1 MSAMGIIFANIY
13 DSSLGELTNK
23 RTMASLPF
31 GGRYR
36 QIDFTLSNMT
46 HAGIRRIGIISR
58 YNYQSLMNHIGSG
71 AEWDLE
77 LQEGGLEFLT
87 PYSMSTNSTG
97 YHGKI
102 DALHEALSYLQ
113 FGEDEE
119 YVVLADSSVLYN
131 INLNK
136 VLEAHIASGKD
147 ITVVTKAGVANGTKQ
162 LDLAIRLNGEKEIE
176 DIAVD
181 YPADQGYLASMG
193 LFIIAKELL
202 IHHVRESAARNL
214 YRFERDFLL
223 RQHERGNLS
232 VNVYQFDGVALYNE
246 STEEYYKGNLAAID
260 REISHDLFAGNHPIY
275 TKVRDRVPSY
285 YSETSKIENCTVAD
299 GCILDGTVRN
309 SVLFRQV
316 TIGTG
321 CEIEDCVIMN
331 DTVVGENCQLKC
343 VILDKDVVVHP
354 GAKLIGT
361 PKNPIIIKR
370 GDVV

>member
-1 MSAMGIIFANIY
+1 MTAMGIIFANIY

-58 YNYQSLMNHIGSG
+58 YNYQSLINHIGSG
-71 AEWDLE
+71 EEWDLE

-87 PYSMSTNSTG
+87 PYAMNANITG

-102 DALHEALSYLQ
+102 DALNEALSYFK
-113 FGEDEE
+113 FGEQEE

-131 INLNK
+131 IDLNK
-136 VLEAHIASGKD
+136 VLEAHMASGKD
-147 ITVVTKAGVANGTKQ
+147 ITVATKAGVANGSKQ
-162 LDLAIRLNGEKEIE
+162 LDLAIHLNAEGEI
-176 DIAVD
+176 DDVAVD
-181 YPADQGYLASMG
+181 YPAADGYLASMG
-193 LFIIAKELL
+193 LFVIAKSLL
-202 IHHVRESAARNL
+202 IHYVQESAARNL

-223 RQHERGNLS
+223 RQYERGNIS
-232 VNVYQFDGVALYNE
+232 INVYQFEGVALYNE

-260 REISHDLFAGNHPIY
+260 REISHDLFAGSHPIY

-285 YSETSKIENCTVAD
+285 YGVNSKIENCTVAD
-299 GCILDGTVRN
+299 GCILEGTVRN

-316 TIGTG
+316 TIEAG

-331 DTVVGENCQLKC
+331 DTVVGENCHLKC
-343 VILDKDVVVHP
+343 VILDKDVVVRA
-354 GAKLIGT
+354 GTSLIGT
-361 PKNPIIIKR
+361 PSNPVIIKR